1 MKIEWARK
9 MEGEYESLCKKQ
21 EQKLQK
27 EFQTLNKKINQAE
40 RNMVN
45 KVKIM
50 QETSKLMSSQANTTK
65 AATVDQKGADSK
77 QLKARIANVEKSYE
91 FAKQKIKTLEEENA
105 KKDAEIKKQGED
117 IVKLKNQKNKLLK
130 DFNAE
135 KEQNKEKLKV
145 EDLIPTRDHDLESEM
160 NQSIMSAQP

>member
-1 MKIEWARK
+1 M
-9 MEGEYESLCKKQ
+9 
-21 EQKLQK
+21 
-27 EFQTLNKKINQAE
+27 
-40 RNMVN
+40 
-45 KVKIM
+45 
-50 QETSKLMSSQANTTK
+50 
-65 AATVDQKGADSK
+65 
-77 QLKARIANVEKSYE
+77 
-91 FAKQKIKTLEEENA
+91 EEENA